1 MFIEIKIL
9 DDRAAVPLA
18 GTDWS
23 AGVDLPAILETTLTI
38 PPGAPAVLIGT
49 GLSISLGNG
58 YAALLLPRSGLGHKK
73 GLVLGNLVGLID
85 GDYQGELF
93 ISAWNRSDTAID
105 IQPGERIAQMVIVPV
120 VQPLFVL
127 VKEFSERTLR
137 GDGGFGHT
145 GSL

>member
-85 GDYQGELF
+85 GDYQGEVF

>member
-9 DDRAAVPLA
+9 DDRAAVPLS

>member
-38 PPGAPAVLIGT
+38 PSGAPAVLIGT